1 MTAADL
7 DVANATEARLKKV
20 GALLEGHFQ
29 LTSGLHSN
37 RYVQCAKLLS
47 HPVEAEA
54 VCKALAARFA
64 DVTVDIVLGP
74 ALGGVVV
81 AHEVARALGTPAL
94 FSERKDGEMLL
105 RRGFSIPTGAKVLIV
120 EDVVTTGG
128 SVKEVLQLVRDAG
141 GEIVGVG
148 SIVQRAPSS
157 PFDVRYESLLALQV
171 TAWDPGE
178 CPLCAEGSSAVK
190 PGSRPGTSS
199 GS

>member
-1 MTAADL
+1 MSTADI
-7 DVANATEARLKKV
+7 DVASATEERLKRA

-54 VCKALAARFA
+54 VCRALAERFSDA
-64 DVTVDIVLGP
+64 TVDIVLGP
-74 ALGGVVV
+74 AMGGVIV
-81 AHEVARALGTPAL
+81 AHEVARALGTPCL
-94 FSERKDGEMLL
+94 FTERKEGEMQL
-105 RRGFSIPTGAKVLIV
+105 RRGFQIPKGAKVLVV

-128 SVKEVLQLVRDAG
+128 SVNEVLHLVREAG
-141 GEIVGVG
+141 GQIVGVG

-171 TAWDPGE
+171 DAWDPAE
-178 CPLCAEGSSAVK
+178 CPLCAEGSTAVK
-190 PGSRPGTSS
+190 PGSRPGN
-199 GS
+199 

>member
-1 MTAADL
+1 MTAADM
-7 DVANATEARLKKV
+7 DVAGATEERLKRA

-54 VCKALAARFA
+54 VSRALAERFS
-64 DVTVDIVLGP
+64 DVTVDIVVGP
-74 ALGGVVV
+74 ALGGVIV
-81 AHEVARALGTPAL
+81 AHEVARALGTPCI
-94 FSERKDGEMLL
+94 FTERKEGEMQL
-105 RRGFSIPTGAKVLIV
+105 RRGFQVPKGAKVLVV

-157 PFDVRYESLLALQV
+157 PFEDRYESLLALQV
-171 TAWDPGE
+171 TAWEPAE
-178 CPLCAEGSSAVK
+178 CPLCAEGSAAVK
-190 PGSRPGTSS
+190 PGSRPGS
-199 GS
+199 

>member
-1 MTAADL
+1 MTTADVE
-7 DVANATEARLKKV
+7 VASATEERLKRV

-54 VCKALAARFA
+54 VSKALAARFS

-74 ALGGVVV
+74 ALGGVIV
-81 AHEVARALGTPAL
+81 AHEVARAMGTPCM
-94 FSERKDGEMLL
+94 FTERKEGEMQL
-105 RRGFSIPTGAKVLIV
+105 RRGFTIPRGAKVLVV

-157 PFDVRYESLLALQV
+157 PFDVRYEALLALQV
-171 TAWDPGE
+171 TAWDPSE
-178 CPLCAEGSSAVK
+178 CPLCADGSPAVK
-190 PGSRPGTSS
+190 PGSRPGN
-199 GS
+199 